1 MDSEVYPIS
10 KDTMEGTGEELFDH
24 IAQCLAVF
32 IKDRNIESECLPLG
46 FTFSFPCRQKGL
58 AVGELISWTKVRFIM
73 SDNVYLSPS
82 SFALLSGNVAWRH
95 FT

>member
-10 KDTMEGTGEELFDH
+10 KETMEGTGEELFNH

-58 AVGELISWTKVRFIM
+58 AVGELISWTKVRFIIGV
-73 SDNVYLSPS
+73 VYLSPS
-82 SFALLSGNVAWRH
+82 SFLRSNSRAV
-95 FT
+95 